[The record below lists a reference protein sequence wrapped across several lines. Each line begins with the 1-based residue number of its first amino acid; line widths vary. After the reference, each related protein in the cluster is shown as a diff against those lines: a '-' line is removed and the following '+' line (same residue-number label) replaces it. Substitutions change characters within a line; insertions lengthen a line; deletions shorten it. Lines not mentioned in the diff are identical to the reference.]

1 MSRAAQYEDRAGTYQ
16 ATDTE
21 GGGEL
26 QQLAAD
32 RLAAHRRRRA
42 VIEGRAARARREA
55 AGLAPEPEA
64 APIQPDAARVRDAVV
79 ARYRESQSYREFL
92 AEEAQRALER
102 AQAEAE
108 IAARNALAVAEA
120 QRVLLEE
127 LERWNQVERKQA
139 ESREKNFVSS
149 LIATPARLQVRMH
162 EPLGPAMVAA
172 GFHAPVKTHEP
183 EPEELAELEE
193 EIEFRHA
200 GGFDGLDLDVQPIQ
214 GNIIEFPRQLVASRK
229 VRPRLAEGPL
239 LEEAP
244 PAPQLRI
251 FEVEPE
257 QIAVEPEIAVAPE
270 APEWQSLR
278 LGSEVFAHTFAE
290 TQPILEHEIHVATV
304 GQRFMSATLDVL
316 LVTTGLIGAGA
327 VAMKIAGE
335 SLRSAPLSTLAL
347 SAAGSL
353 LVFVML
359 YRSLFLALNEAT
371 PGMRAMRLAFCTFDG
386 QSPTRKAVRRRLF
399 ATLLAVCP
407 LGLGLVWMILDSDRL
422 GWHDRMSHMYPR
434 NY

>member
-1 MSRAAQYEDRAGTYQ
+1 MSRAAQYEDEAENYQ
-16 ATDTE
+16 ATGTE

-26 QQLAAD
+26 QQLAAE

-55 AGLAPEPEA
+55 AGLPPEPEHA
-64 APIQPDAARVRDAVV
+64 AIQGDAARVRDAVV

-102 AQAEAE
+102 AQAKAE
-108 IAARNALAVAEA
+108 VAARNALAVAEA
-120 QRVLLEE
+120 QRVLLAEIE
-127 LERWNQVERKQA
+127 HWNQVEA
-139 ESREKNFVSS
+139 REK
-149 LIATPARLQVRMH
+149 ARAPVVASPPVRLEVRLH
-162 EPLGPAMVAA
+162 EPLGPAMVES
-172 GFHAPVKTHEP
+172 GLRAPVRSHEY
-183 EPEELAELEE
+183 EADEIAELDE
-193 EIEFRHA
+193 EIEFRLA
-200 GGFDGLDLDVQPIQ
+200 GGFEGFDAEVQPIQ

-239 LEEAP
+239 LEEALP
-244 PAPQLRI
+244 EPQLRI

-257 QIAVEPEIAVAPE
+257 QVAVEPEIIVAPD
-270 APEWQSLR
+270 APDWQSLR
-278 LGSEVFAHTFAE
+278 LGSDVFAHSLSIA
-290 TQPILEHEIHVATV
+290 QVHVEHEIHVATV

-316 LVTTGLIGAGA
+316 LITAGLLGSAA
-327 VAMKIAGE
+327 VAAKIAGE
-335 SLRSAPLSTLAL
+335 SLRGAPLLSLAI
-347 SAAGSL
+347 SAGGAL
-353 LVFVML
+353 LVFMML
-359 YRSLFLALNEAT
+359 YRLLFFTLNEAT
-371 PGMRAMRLAFCTFDG
+371 PGMRAMRLAFCTFDD

-399 ATLLAVCP
+399 ATLLAICP